1 MSNYPDTPI
10 TREEQYLAAGLDGG
24 DLPDPITREEQ
35 YLYEIATKM
44 QGGGGSSVTV
54 EPLTVT
60 QNGTTTAPSGKA
72 YSPVTTNVPNSYGA
86 ADEGKVV
93 NNGALVA
100 QTAHAPVT
108 QNGTIDTT
116 LYNSVPINVQGNPNY
131 VETISGTLGNPWGNE
146 FSRLL
151 PLLRSP
157 NDATVTMVVNAGG
170 ATTRRVYAYTESDQ
184 TEYVASAALGGSDLN
199 VWEWALYEGDGTYIA
214 NGSSHETGSGR
225 FATATLSES
234 AVTALTIIHHPL
246 PDSE

>member
-1 MSNYPDTPI
+1 MTV
-10 TREEQYLAAGLDGG
+10 REMTDMIRLGG
-24 DLPDPITREEQ
+24 GS
-35 YLYEIATKM
+35 
-44 QGGGGSSVTV
+44 GGGGSAPALET
-54 EPLTVT
+54 LTVT
-60 QNGTTTAPSGKA
+60 ANGTYTPDAG
-72 YSPVTTNVPNSYGA
+72 VDGFDEVEVNVPNSYGA
-86 ADEGKVV
+86 SDEGKVV

-108 QNGTIDTT
+108 ANGTIDTT
-116 LYNSVPINVQGNPNY
+116 LNNSVPVNVPNPNY

-151 PLLRSP
+151 PLLRNA

-170 ATTRRVYAYTESDQ
+170 SLTRRVYAYTESDL
-184 TEYVASAALGGSDLN
+184 TEYIASAALGGSDLN

-234 AVTALTIIHHPL
+234 SATTLTIIHHPL
-246 PDSE
+246 PSNGEEGSD